1 MLLGWKSLQPR
12 QYESLRIGL
21 RSSVKGVKSLVEG
34 QAPDSLKKSIK
45 VKFCQTRER
54 GSNKRQ

>member
-1 MLLGWKSLQPR
+1 MLLGWKSTLTPTI
-12 QYESLRIGL
+12 RITQDRS

-45 VKFCQTRER
+45 VKFRQTRER
-54 GSNKRQ
+54 GSNKRE